1 MPLPALTP
9 ARAGGRGIPEGVGG
23 GGRAELPGEVVGIP
37 GTESVSW
44 STKPHQMDFLRK
56 RSLG

>member
-23 GGRAELPGEVVGIP
+23 GP
-37 GTESVSW
+37 S
-44 STKPHQMDFLRK
+44 
-56 RSLG
+56 SLGKWWEYQGPSPYLGQLNLTKWTF